1 MLRDSAGQIPILP
14 GSEPPGGFDLAGVH
28 FMEVDY
34 EELARKIEEI
44 QPYLRS
50 WAGL

>member
-1 MLRDSAGQIPILP
+1 VR
-14 GSEPPGGFDLAGVH
+14 

-34 EELARKIEEI
+34 EDVARKIEEI